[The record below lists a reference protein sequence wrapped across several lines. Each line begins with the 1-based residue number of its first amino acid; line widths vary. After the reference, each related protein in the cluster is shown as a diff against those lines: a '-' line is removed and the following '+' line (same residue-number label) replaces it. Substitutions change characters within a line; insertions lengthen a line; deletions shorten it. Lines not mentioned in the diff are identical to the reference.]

1 MPEIQTLTRTKITGE
16 IKRIRFENPDTTFA
30 VFTILCDYGSEYTA
44 KGEVPG
50 IKIGLCIEAEGYFEN
65 HPEFGRQFK
74 IETSRI
80 VPPSTTD
87 GIARFLCHS
96 IPGIGP
102 KTAAAIV
109 KKFGKDTVNILDNY
123 PKRIMEVKK
132 IGDGKA
138 KKIIDAWKNSKSKR
152 DDLIYLQ
159 GLGVTPAYCARLFKQ
174 YGDETVAKVRS
185 NPYQLAQDV
194 DGIGFLKAD
203 AIARSIGFAADSP
216 MRMLAAAVYSLNE
229 LIGDGHVCC
238 PTEELTEATAKLTSQ
253 SRESAK
259 AGITQAL
266 EKRLLF
272 ELDNCIYTPFTARAE
287 LQLPR
292 MISALAKA
300 EKFPGEKLKKVS
312 PRGDLQLDELQKQAV
327 ESLYSR
333 PLNIITGGPGVGKT
347 TVIGEIVRRAKAAKL
362 KIMLAAPTGR
372 AAKRLSESCSIQAKT
387 IHRMLLFDPST
398 MKFSFNRDKK
408 LTVDLLIVDEVS
420 MLDIILASALFA
432 AIPENCSVVLVGDSD
447 QLPSVGPGNILSDF
461 MNSGLF
467 GVTKLTKIFRQ
478 SEGSRIITN
487 AHRVNRGYLPQNSL
501 VKENELVDFYWIEQD
516 DPEKVADMIE
526 KLVKERIPERFRF
539 DPMNDIQILSPMNRG
554 ECGTVALNSRLS
566 ALLRGEN
573 VPSFQFGSNI
583 FKLGDRVMQIAN
595 NYDKNVFNGDMGQ
608 IIKLEEN
615 AKKFHVCFD
624 DDRFVEYNFD
634 EASQLNL
641 AYAVTI
647 HKSQGSEFPVVIIPI
662 LTQHFVMLQRNLLY
676 TGMTRAKKL
685 LILIGSAK
693 AIDIAVRNTRKRP
706 RYSNLL
712 KRLTESAQNN
722 IF

>member
-1 MPEIQTLTRTKITGE
+1 MPEIQTLTKTKITGE
-16 IKRIRFENPDTTFA
+16 IKRIRFENPDTGFA
-30 VFTILCDYGSEYTA
+30 VFTIICDNNCEYTA
-44 KGEVPG
+44 KGEVSG
-50 IKIGLCIEAEGYFEN
+50 IKVGLCIEAEGYFEN
-65 HPEFGRQFK
+65 HPDFGRQFK
-74 IETSRI
+74 IESSRV
-80 VPPSTTD
+80 VPPSSAD

-123 PKRIMEVKK
+123 PKRIMEVEK
-132 IGDGKA
+132 IGKV
-138 KKIIDAWKNSKSKR
+138 KLKRIIEAWKSSKSRR

-159 GLGVTPAYCARLFKQ
+159 GLGITPAYCARLFKQ

-203 AIARSIGFAADSP
+203 TIARNIGFAADSP
-216 MRMLAAAVYSLNE
+216 LRMLAAAVYSLNE
-229 LIGDGHVCC
+229 LIGEGHVCC
-238 PTEELTEATAKLTSQ
+238 PMEELTDACAKLTAQ
-253 SRESAK
+253 NRECARN
-259 AGITQAL
+259 GILLAL

-300 EKFPGEKLKKVS
+300 EKFPGEKLKKIS
-312 PRGDLQLDELQKQAV
+312 PRSDLQLDELQKQAV

-387 IHRMLLFDPST
+387 IHRMLMFDPST

-408 LTVDLLIVDEVS
+408 LAVDLLFVDEVS
-420 MLDIILASALFA
+420 MLDIILAAALFA

-478 SEGSRIITN
+478 CEGSRIITN
-487 AHRVNRGYLPQNSL
+487 AHRVNNGYLPQNSK
-501 VKENELVDFYWIEQD
+501 VRENELADFYWIDQD
-516 DPEKVADMIE
+516 NPEKVADLIE
-526 KLVKERIPERFRF
+526 KLVNERIPERFKF

-566 ALLRGEN
+566 ALLRGGDL
-573 VPSFQFGSNI
+573 PSFQFGSSV
-583 FKLGDRVMQIAN
+583 FKLGDRVMQITN
-595 NYDKNVFNGDMGQ
+595 NYDKNVFNGDMGR
-608 IIKLEEN
+608 IIKLEQN

-624 DDRFVEYNFD
+624 SDRFVEYNFD
-634 EASQLNL
+634 EANQLNL

-647 HKSQGSEFPVVIIPI
+647 HKSQGSEFPVVIMPI

-685 LILIGSAK
+685 LILIGSSK
-693 AIDIAVRNTRKRP
+693 AVEMAVRNTRKRA

-712 KRLTESAQNN
+712 KRLTEAAGNN
-722 IF
+722 IL